1 MLIPLFLASVNAEQP
16 QGCKRHDKPSDN
28 PPVVKSPFP
37 SDYVEEADLP
47 KFWDWRNISGI
58 NYVTANLNQH
68 IPKYCGSC
76 WLHAGIATLN
86 DRLKIARKAKWPE
99 VTLARQ
105 VLLNCGAKDAGSCS
119 GGSDYG
125 VYVFA
130 FKYGIPDESCQPYT
144 AEEYSCNAFR
154 NCMNCDPAFG
164 SDPQLC
170 YAVQRYGRF
179 FVSEF
184 GRMKKPTIA
193 QLQAEIWQRGPISCS
208 VDAGALEYGKYDPG
222 TVLNISLFMQN
233 KQSWEP
239 DHDVSVVGWNRD
251 ENGMYWIVR
260 NSWGSYWGDQGWFYV
275 RAGFNSMGIE
285 DVCNWAVIDPDP
297 RFEDWG
303 PRDGEHV
310 FASAPDPPLN
320 YSLAKKIIPKAFN
333 HRRARATSPED
344 TAFVK
349 I

>member
-1 MLIPLFLASVNAEQP
+1 
-16 QGCKRHDKPSDN
+16 
-28 PPVVKSPFP
+28 
-37 SDYVEEADLP
+37 
-47 KFWDWRNISGI
+47 
-58 NYVTANLNQH
+58 
-68 IPKYCGSC
+68 
-76 WLHAGIATLN
+76 
-86 DRLKIARKAKWPE
+86 
-99 VTLARQ
+99 
-105 VLLNCGAKDAGSCS
+105 
-119 GGSDYG
+119 
-125 VYVFA
+125 
-130 FKYGIPDESCQPYT
+130 
-144 AEEYSCNAFR
+144 
-154 NCMNCDPAFG
+154 MNCDPAFG

-310 FASAPDPPLN
+310 FASAPDPPTVT
-320 YSLAKKIIPKAFN
+320 
-333 HRRARATSPED
+333 ATSAAVTRIASQPAAPPAAEPPAAEPAVAD
-344 TAFVK
+344 LPAILTLHRQDSTSKIVELEKLDEYQFHKSIVDYLTTGAPMSVTALQSRNVVA
-349 I
+349 IMQAAEESARNNAMPVSPSLRLVSAANSGASASARSSSEVSR